1 MLDVRSHLPN
11 ADVPAAAP
19 SDAAVAKERALLAW
33 LARQESVLI
42 GYSGGVD
49 SAYLAACALEALGP
63 SRVLAVIGRSAS
75 LPVEQ
80 WRGARSTADAIGI
93 PVEELDTA
101 ELADP
106 RYASNPS
113 NRCYFCKAELW
124 GRLVPVARARGFAVV
139 ADGTN
144 ASDLGGHRPG
154 MAAAREQGVASPLAE
169 AGLSKDEIRVLSRA
183 RGLPTWSQPS
193 APCLASRIPY
203 GTEVT
208 PARLREVELAED
220 ALRALGVAGD
230 LRVRHHGALAR
241 VELSPDELERH
252 LSVDALARLTTAVRG
267 AGFARAAVDLR
278 GFRSGGLLKLG
289 KREAGCAERAVETVS
304 VDGADEERDRA
315 ATAGALCR
323 ALARRGIEAQ
333 VRTEGVVTL
342 LSTRTP
348 ARFAEPQIRQAT
360 LAIAEGLGFRTLSLT
375 PRDDS

>member
-1 MLDVRSHLPN
+1 MLDARSQSTS
-11 ADVPAAAP
+11 AEVPATAP
-19 SDAAVAKERALLAW
+19 SAAAVAKERALLAW
-33 LARQESVLI
+33 LRRQESVLI

-75 LPVEQ
+75 LPAEQ

-113 NRCYFCKAELW
+113 NRCYFCKSELW
-124 GRLVPVARARGFAVV
+124 GRLGPVARARGFAVV

-169 AGLSKDEIRVLSRA
+169 AGLTKDEIRVLSRA

-241 VELSPDELERH
+241 VELSPDELARH
-252 LSVDALARLTTAVRG
+252 LSVDALARLTSAVRG

-289 KREAGCAERAVETVS
+289 KRDAGRANGDGTVS
-304 VDGADEERDRA
+304 VDRGDEERDRP
-315 ATAGALCR
+315 ATGEALCR
-323 ALARRGIEAQ
+323 ALARLGIEAQ
-333 VRTEGVVTL
+333 VRTEGVVML

-348 ARFAEPQIRQAT
+348 ARFAEPEIRQAT
-360 LAIAEGLGFRTLSLT
+360 LAIAEGLRIRTLSLT